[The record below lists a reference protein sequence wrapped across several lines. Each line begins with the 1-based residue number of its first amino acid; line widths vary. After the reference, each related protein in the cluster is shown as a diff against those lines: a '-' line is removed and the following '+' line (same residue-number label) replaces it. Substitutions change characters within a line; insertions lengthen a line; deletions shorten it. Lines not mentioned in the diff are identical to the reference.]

1 MIPDVSAHSLV
12 HKNEIQ
18 TSVVA
23 ISYQALGPTSK
34 NSQVFTEGTVIVPA
48 HTHYLH

>member
-12 HKNEIQ
+12 HKYGIQ

-23 ISYQALGPTSK
+23 ISYQALGPAAK

-48 HTHYLH
+48 HIHYLH